1 MDPAYAAV
9 HAEEDRAHWWFPGR
23 RAVILAEMARRLP
36 AGGRAPGRAGLWQR
50 RHAGGTGALR
60 RRGGVET
67 DPALLARA
75 RERGL
80 DARAGALPDAIP
92 LEPGRWDAVCL
103 FDVLEHL
110 DDEAGA
116 LAACRRLLAPGGLL
130 FVTVPAY
137 AWLWSRHDELLGHRR
152 RYTARALRQVAE
164 RAGFAVERLTYFNTL
179 LAPPI
184 MAVRI
189 VAGGSAAV
197 RTRSRPARGA
207 GEPGARRLLRGR
219 GSAPRVDV
227 APVRHL
233 DPAGGPPRGFMTG
246 RHRLALA
253 GLLLGL
259 AAVMVVW
266 LGIDRRP
273 PEWDHANHL
282 ERALACHRSLTAS
295 GE

>member
-9 HAEEDRAHWWFPGR
+9 HAEEDRAHWWFLGR

-36 AGGRAPGRAGLWQR
+36 PGGARLVELGCGSGGMLEGLGRF
-50 RHAGGTGALR
+50 GAAV
-60 RRGGVET
+60 GVET

-152 RYTARALRQVAE
+152 RYTASALRQVAG

-189 VAGGSAAV
+189 VRAAL
-197 RTRSRPARGA
+197 RRSGHDLDRPA
-207 GEPGARRLLRGR
+207 
-219 GSAPRVDV
+219 
-227 APVRHL
+227 APV
-233 DPAGGPPRGFMTG
+233 
-246 RHRLALA
+246 
-253 GLLLGL
+253 
-259 AAVMVVW
+259 
-266 LGIDRRP
+266 
-273 PEWDHANHL
+273 N
-282 ERALACHRSLTAS
+282 RALAACFAAEARLLGWMSLPFGISILLAARRADS
-295 GE
+295 